1 MFLSPFG
8 HYCEYASIVGSRQC
22 RRRHRGRRTQAVST
36 THSTLLFPCA
46 PAQSRWMANRPHRP
60 SHERN
65 WKKKKKIALKRMPN
79 KKMGFIFIYL
89 AALMDLDGAAA
100 FFLRFIF
107 FLCSRALDAT
117 IIYSYRHFFIVL
129 TRISFGFICC
139 VGKIER
145 MKKVFSHV
153 RQPRHR
159 APSSDLLHFLFCST
173 ILCFPLSIQLS
184 SGECTWCLAASWI
197 LSLAF
202 WANDTLIHRRPVQ
215 DSTLS
220 LPMWVWCLVWL
231 CASLNWNSLFGHFE
245 WHTIN
250 DYLVA
255 EHLRGVRYEL
265 RLFVCAW
272 K

>member
-1 MFLSPFG
+1 MRRLLARDNAGAAAAAAGCRPCQRHIA
-8 HYCEYASIVGSRQC
+8 HYCFRVLLLNLDEWPIDPT
-22 RRRHRGRRTQAVST
+22 GRVTSAT
-36 THSTLLFPCA
+36 
-46 PAQSRWMANRPHRP
+46 
-60 SHERN
+60 E
-65 WKKKKKIALKRMPN
+65 KKKKIALKRMPN

-184 SGECTWCLAASWI
+184 SGECTWCLAAS
-197 LSLAF
+197 
-202 WANDTLIHRRPVQ
+202 
-215 DSTLS
+215 
-220 LPMWVWCLVWL
+220 
-231 CASLNWNSLFGHFE
+231 
-245 WHTIN
+245 
-250 DYLVA
+250 
-255 EHLRGVRYEL
+255 
-265 RLFVCAW
+265 
-272 K
+272 